1 MAEQT
6 ILYRVKV
13 ITDGNPTEALSSIET
28 QIAANNKARA
38 ELNKKIKEGTD
49 LTAKERQ
56 SLIELTA
63 QQKNL
68 AQQKREYLSQIEK
81 EVKVS
86 RTNEESL
93 EGMRARIS
101 QMRAEYEKLAPA
113 SEAGKKLAASIADI
127 QKQINEADF
136 ATKNFRGNV
145 GNYMEAANA
154 AVEGTVKSFGDLKRE
169 LRELKNTSL
178 QGKTT
183 EEIQAINARIGEIGE
198 SLDDMRAQAK
208 GAAVGMAESFAGTA
222 AVISGTVQGVA
233 GFTDVLGIQGEI
245 LGEVQQKMTSLVAV
259 TQALFVIE
267 DALGKK
273 TVVNTALK
281 IKDVA
286 ITTYNTVA
294 KTNNA
299 IATAAQTK
307 AEAAHAV
314 VTGSASLAAKAAAA
328 ATWLWNAAIAASPI
342 GWIAAAVVGLTAGVI
357 ALVGAMDDGESQTDK
372 LNKQLALF
380 NQEVKRTKDAQSFM
394 LEYAKAIGLSTQ
406 ELRKLEQA
414 NIAVNR
420 ANAWREL
427 NLLIKLGSD
436 RTAEQTTRMN
446 ELKNEIGKLKE
457 QELLMSATARRESWE
472 ARQKEAND
480 MASKAREEAKV
491 QAEKNKKIQEDKIKI
506 QQEGYNISQQLA
518 YDKEQEL
525 AEFIASTNE
534 ANNEQLVT
542 EIDDS
547 TYTAWET
554 AFNKKAALAK
564 QEVDYFATVDKDR
577 FTQQEYALKESF
589 YNREMSEAEY
599 LDKTRRLNEER
610 NQAMIDGTFNTVKD
624 IASLFGEGSKQYKQV
639 ATAQAVIQAIQAAQA
654 AYVRGMEIPFVG
666 FVLAPIMAAAALAAG
681 MANVRK
687 INEAKDKFSEGGVI
701 QGNSHADGGVPFTV
715 NGQGGFE
722 AEGGEVIINKRS
734 AKMFLPE
741 LSRINEAGG
750 GRRLYARG
758 GMITQQ
764 ADTQQAQISTMNDN
778 ILSAIERIQQIP
790 VVVSAKDITTGVRK
804 VEVISKAGDL

>member
-1 MAEQT
+1 MVMG
-6 ILYRVKV
+6 I
-13 ITDGNPTEALSSIET
+13 
-28 QIAANNKARA
+28 
-38 ELNKKIKEGTD
+38 
-49 LTAKERQ
+49 
-56 SLIELTA
+56 
-63 QQKNL
+63 
-68 AQQKREYLSQIEK
+68 
-81 EVKVS
+81 
-86 RTNEESL
+86 
-93 EGMRARIS
+93 
-101 QMRAEYEKLAPA
+101 
-113 SEAGKKLAASIADI
+113 
-127 QKQINEADF
+127 
-136 ATKNFRGNV
+136 
-145 GNYMEAANA
+145 
-154 AVEGTVKSFGDLKRE
+154 KSFGDLKRE

-183 EEIQAINARIGEIGE
+183 DEIQAINARIGEIGE

-208 GAAVGMAESFAGTA
+208 GAAVGMAESSAGTA

-233 GFTDVLGIQGEI
+233 GFADVLGIQGGI
-245 LGEVQQKMTSLVAV
+245 LSEVQQKMTSLVAV

-342 GWIAAAVVGLTAGVI
+342 GWIAAAVVALTAGVI

-394 LEYAKAIGLSTQ
+394 LEYAKAIGLSNQ

-436 RTAEQTTRMN
+436 GTAEQTTRMN
-446 ELKNEIGKLKE
+446 ELKNEIVKLKE
-457 QELLMSATARRESWE
+457 QELLMSAAARKESWE

-480 MASKAREEAKV
+480 IASKARDEVKV
-491 QAEKNKKIQEDKIKI
+491 QADKNKKIQEDKIKI
-506 QQEGYNISQQLA
+506 QQEGYNISEKLA

-525 AEFIASTNE
+525 AEFIASINSE
-534 ANNEQLVT
+534 KNDELVT

-547 TYTAWET
+547 TYAAWET
-554 AFNKKAALAK
+554 AFNKK
-564 QEVDYFATVDKDR
+564 ESTF
-577 FTQQEYALKESF
+577 LKS
-589 YNREMSEAEY
+589 
-599 LDKTRRLNEER
+599 RR
-610 NQAMIDGTFNTVKD
+610 K
-624 IASLFGEGSKQYKQV
+624 
-639 ATAQAVIQAIQAAQA
+639 
-654 AYVRGMEIPFVG
+654 
-666 FVLAPIMAAAALAAG
+666 
-681 MANVRK
+681 
-687 INEAKDKFSEGGVI
+687 
-701 QGNSHADGGVPFTV
+701 
-715 NGQGGFE
+715 
-722 AEGGEVIINKRS
+722 
-734 AKMFLPE
+734 
-741 LSRINEAGG
+741 SR
-750 GRRLYARG
+750 
-758 GMITQQ
+758 
-764 ADTQQAQISTMNDN
+764 
-778 ILSAIERIQQIP
+778 
-790 VVVSAKDITTGVRK
+790 
-804 VEVISKAGDL
+804 